1 MNLKSGAQER
11 PEMSDF
17 VPLYQAIEGFY
28 TRNVYNRL
36 GDAFCR
42 PICSVAG
49 ATVSLVERIT
59 KDSNWSFEFTGNIQH
74 DVVNVG
80 SYNYLGFAEND
91 GSCAV
96 KAINTVDSAPGGVGS
111 SRAELGSYEIHNE
124 LESRSVFK
132 V

>member
-1 MNLKSGAQER
+1 
-11 PEMSDF
+11 MSDF

-49 ATVSLVERIT
+49 ATVSLVERIS
-59 KDSNWSFEFTGNIQH
+59 KDSNWSFEYTGKIQH

-80 SYNYLGFAEND
+80 SYNYLGFSEND
-91 GSCAV
+91 GSCAE
-96 KAINTVDSAPGGVGS
+96 KAIEAVDSAPGGVGS

-124 LESRSVFK
+124 LESRYFY
-132 V
+132 

>member
-1 MNLKSGAQER
+1 MEVKDVNLEIGAQER

-80 SYNYLGFAEND
+80 SYNYLGFSEND
-91 GSCAV
+91 GSCAEN
-96 KAINTVDSAPGGVGS
+96 AIKTVDSAPGGVGS

-124 LESRSVFK
+124 LESR
-132 V
+132 